1 MICTVV
7 LPRELSHFRARSKG
21 VTQPK
26 NSKEV
31 PKFRK
36 GVKFLSRDGS
46 GGGGGG
52 GGGCDDDFFDC
63 NLLLFLL
70 EGVDEIMKRQNH
82 SSRKQDTHSNL
93 YLWFVHADLWL
104 LLR

>member
-7 LPRELSHFRARSKG
+7 LPRELPHFRARSEGLK
-21 VTQPK
+21 QPK
-26 NSKEV
+26 NSKEI

-36 GVKFLSRDGS
+36 GVKALSLDGS
-46 GGGGGG
+46 GGGGG

-70 EGVDEIMKRQNH
+70 EGVDEITKRQNH
-82 SSRKQDTHSNL
+82 SGRK
-93 YLWFVHADLWL
+93 
-104 LLR
+104 